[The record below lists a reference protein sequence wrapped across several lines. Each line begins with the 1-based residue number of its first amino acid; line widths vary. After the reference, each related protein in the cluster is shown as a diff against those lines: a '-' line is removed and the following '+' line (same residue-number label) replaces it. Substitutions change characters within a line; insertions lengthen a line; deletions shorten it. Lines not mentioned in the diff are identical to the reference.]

1 MRNRPIPIE
10 KARAPLFSF
19 SLMKWGA
26 MTTKRVLGPQYIW
39 GAQPKMYRETVD
51 AKLVEENVQKLNAFE
66 GNNS

>member
-51 AKLVEENVQKLNAFE
+51 AKLDEENFQKLNAFE